1 MTFWPIEFPAM
12 VAALLAAAA
21 CGLVGNLLVLRRE
34 AMLGDAISHMVLPG
48 LVLAAWIG
56 SQLWGHMWRPF
67 NFLGAVLAAVLG
79 VALLRWL
86 ERRQGAEPRAAMGF
100 VFTAFFALGVI
111 LLEITGQSN
120 RHLDVEHAL
129 FGSLETLIWIDLF
142 SWQDLARTASYATM
156 PSALASLSLSL
167 LVALIYFAVNR
178 RRLMVWLFDPDY
190 SQTSGLAL
198 RGMEMSSGLM
208 VAFVAMAAFEAVG
221 AVLVVALLVAP
232 AAAAHLFA
240 RRFSAQ
246 LMASVLLALAMA
258 VLGLWMAD
266 APLRFGW
273 LSDTL
278 PASGAIAFAAGLV
291 FTLTLLFG
299 ALKRRLR
306 PTLGNRRPL
315 KS

>member
-21 CGLVGNLLVLRRE
+21 CGLTGNLLVLRRE

-48 LVLAAWIG
+48 LVIAAWIG
-56 SQLWGHMWRPF
+56 SLLWGDMWRPF
-67 NFLGAVLAAVLG
+67 NFLGAVVAAVAG

-86 ERRQGAEPRAAMGF
+86 ERRQGTEPRAAMGF

-111 LLEITGQSN
+111 LLEATGQTN

-142 SWQDLARTASYATM
+142 SWQDLARLASYTTM
-156 PSALASLSLSL
+156 PSALASLSLA
-167 LVALIYFAVNR
+167 LVATLVYFAINR
-178 RRLMVWLFDPDY
+178 RRLMVWLFDPAY

-198 RGMEMSSGLM
+198 RGMELSSGLL

-240 RRFSAQ
+240 RRFATQ
-246 LMASVLLALAMA
+246 LLASVLLALAMA
-258 VLGLWMAD
+258 AFGLWLAD

-291 FTLTLLFG
+291 FILILISGTL
-299 ALKRRLR
+299 RRR
-306 PTLGNRRPL
+306 VRKTPG
-315 KS
+315 

>member
-21 CGLVGNLLVLRRE
+21 CGLTGNLLVLRRE
-34 AMLGDAISHMVLPG
+34 AMLGDAISHLVLPG
-48 LVLAAWIG
+48 LVIAAWIG
-56 SQLWGHMWRPF
+56 GLIWGDMWRPL

-79 VALLRWL
+79 VTLLRWL

-111 LLEITGQSN
+111 LLELTGQTN

-142 SWQDLARTASYATM
+142 SWQDLGRAASYATM
-156 PSALASLSLSL
+156 PSALASLGLALVVSL
-167 LVALIYFAVNR
+167 VYFVINR
-178 RRLMVWLFDPDY
+178 RRLMVWLFDPAY
-190 SQTSGLAL
+190 SQTSGLTL
-198 RGMEMSSGLM
+198 RGMELSSGLL

-232 AAAAHLFA
+232 AAGAHLFA
-240 RRFSAQ
+240 RRFAGQ
-246 LMASVLLALAMA
+246 LVASVVIALAMA
-258 VLGLWMAD
+258 GAGLWLAD

-291 FTLTLLFG
+291 FTLALALG
-299 ALKRRLR
+299 AAGPRLR
-306 PTLGNRRPL
+306 KIIRKRRPL
-315 KS
+315 NP